1 MAAILLAVMLIVT
14 LGPDT
19 TRQTVLSKK
28 MHGVPEVFV
37 TSPTLLNATVFSRT
51 FGHWACSAKA
61 LESLSITIE
70 SLAVIADF
78 GEQAWSD
85 LGSGARQ
92 RTKQIMIGMRSE
104 KFLDTPAIE
113 AQLLLERKKHLYQTQ
128 GQEAL
133 GLHTGC
139 GASNSVARAKI
150 SMRRGPWSRPQS
162 R

>member
-92 RTKQIMIGMRSE
+92 MRSKNIQAE
-104 KFLDTPAIE
+104 TLVQSSKASRAAGYILP
-113 AQLLLERKKHLYQTQ
+113 RH
-128 GQEAL
+128 
-133 GLHTGC
+133 
-139 GASNSVARAKI
+139 GAVAE
-150 SMRRGPWSRPQS
+150 
-162 R
+162 